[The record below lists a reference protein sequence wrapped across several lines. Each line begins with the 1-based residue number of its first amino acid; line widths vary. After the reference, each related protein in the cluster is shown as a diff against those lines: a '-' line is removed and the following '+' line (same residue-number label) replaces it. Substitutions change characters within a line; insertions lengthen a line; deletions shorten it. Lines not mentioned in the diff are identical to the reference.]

1 MSGPDERPLAV
12 GRRTVNAALAGA
24 GPPIVLVHGLGG
36 TWRYW
41 YRTIDALQDR
51 FRVVALDVPGFGR
64 SDNLDPFTIEGAGD
78 ILLAA
83 WEAAGVERPLLVG
96 HSMGGAIAAS
106 LAARRPS
113 AVGRLVLVCA
123 AGFRRLSARR
133 AAFMLPISRVALR
146 NLPWWEERAVT
157 RLPSRRFLFRYVVAD
172 PAALNPDDARMLL
185 RGAAQGRQTAAAT
198 RAVLAADLRPAV
210 RGLSMPLT
218 VIWGE
223 RDAVVPAA
231 DAATLAQLV
240 PTAEVHVLETS
251 GHMPMLE
258 VPEAFADALAKAAAP
273 TLATPARAAPRS

>member
-1 MSGPDERPLAV
+1 M
-12 GRRTVNAALAGA
+12 
-24 GPPIVLVHGLGG
+24 
-36 TWRYW
+36 
-41 YRTIDALQDR
+41 
-51 FRVVALDVPGFGR
+51 VALDVPGFGR
-64 SDNLDPFTIEGAGD
+64 SDSLDPFTIEGAGD
-78 ILLAA
+78 VLLAA
-83 WEAAGVERPLLVG
+83 WEAAGVERPVLVG

-172 PAALNPDDARMLL
+172 PAALSPDDARMLL
-185 RGAAQGRQTAAAT
+185 RGAAQGRQMAVAT

-210 RGLSMPLT
+210 GGLSMPLT

-231 DAATLAQLV
+231 DAATLARLV
-240 PTAEVHVLETS
+240 PNAEVHVLETS

-258 VPEAFADALAKAAAP
+258 VPEAFADALAKAATP
-273 TLATPARAAPRS
+273 ATPARAAPRS